1 MTWRIIGFNHRD
13 RREFIAAPMICYE
26 DCFGRFFWQCMYIDV
41 IIYTRDEE
49 AFATKVMEVLFVD
62 EEG

>member
-13 RREFIAAPMICYE
+13 RREFIA
-26 DCFGRFFWQCMYIDV
+26 DDLLRRLFWKIVLAMYIDV

-49 AFATKVMEVLFVD
+49 AFATKVMEVIFVD

>member
-13 RREFIAAPMICYE
+13 RREFIA
-26 DCFGRFFWQCMYIDV
+26 DDLLRRLFWKIVLAMYIDV

>member
-13 RREFIAAPMICYE
+13 RREFIA
-26 DCFGRFFWQCMYIDV
+26 DDLLRRLFWKIFLAMYIDV

>member
-1 MTWRIIGFNHRD
+1 
-13 RREFIAAPMICYE
+13 
-26 DCFGRFFWQCMYIDV
+26 MYIDV